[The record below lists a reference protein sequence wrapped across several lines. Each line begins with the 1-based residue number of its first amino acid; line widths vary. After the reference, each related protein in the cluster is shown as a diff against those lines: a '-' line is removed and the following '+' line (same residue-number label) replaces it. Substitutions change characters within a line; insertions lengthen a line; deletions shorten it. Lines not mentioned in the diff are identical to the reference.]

1 MRNRIRAQVT
11 SEQRKRRTVLAA
23 VVAMVI
29 VYLAASFLLGDMG
42 YLSYK
47 RLVAARGNI
56 QDEIIAVKQKND
68 ELENEVRALKEDPEA
83 IERLARE
90 DLGLGRKDELIF
102 NFEK

>member
-1 MRNRIRAQVT
+1 M
-11 SEQRKRRTVLAA
+11 VL
-23 VVAMVI
+23 
-29 VYLAASFLLGDMG
+29 VYLAASFLFGDMG

-47 RLVAARGNI
+47 RLVAARGDI
-56 QDEIIAVKQKND
+56 QGEIATVKQKN
-68 ELENEVRALKEDPEA
+68 EQLEEEVRALKEDPEA

>member
-11 SEQRKRRTVLAA
+11 SEQRKRRAVFTAVIALVL
-23 VVAMVI
+23 

-47 RLVAARGNI
+47 RLVSARGNI
-56 QDEIIAVKQKND
+56 QAEVEAVKQRNV
-68 ELENEVRALKEDPEA
+68 ELEEEVRALKDDPEA

-90 DLGLGRKDELIF
+90 DLGLGREDELIF